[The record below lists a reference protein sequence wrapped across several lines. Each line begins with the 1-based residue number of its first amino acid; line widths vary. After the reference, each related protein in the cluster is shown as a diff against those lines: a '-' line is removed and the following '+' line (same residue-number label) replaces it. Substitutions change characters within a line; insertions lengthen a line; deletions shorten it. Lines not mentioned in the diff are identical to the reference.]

1 MTGRLEGK
9 VALVTGGARGIGRAT
24 VERFAEE
31 GARVLLTDWSERR
44 GVQAA
49 DELTAQGYD
58 VAFQHHDAGD
68 EASWASAI
76 ERVQAL
82 FGGLHVLVNNAYS
95 GVARPIEDL
104 TAADL
109 RDAMRVNLDGALIG
123 MNLAVSAMA
132 KGGAIINLSSVAAFD
147 GSPVNASYAAAK
159 LALVSLTK
167 SAAVRYGARNPPIRV
182 NAVAPGMT
190 RTPTL
195 ENTLRAVG
203 RLARDADVGP
213 AMDRVAKTIPLRR
226 AGEPREQANAI
237 LFLAS
242 DEASYVTGHCLV
254 VDGGVLAGR

>member
-1 MTGRLEGK
+1 MTGRLAGK

-49 DELTAQGYD
+49 DELTARGYD

-68 EASWASAI
+68 EASWVRAVARAGD
-76 ERVQAL
+76 E

-95 GVARPIEDL
+95 GVARAIEDL

-109 RDAMRVNLDGALIG
+109 REAMRVNLDGALMG
-123 MNLAVSAMA
+123 MNLAVPAMSE
-132 KGGAIINLSSVAAFD
+132 GGSIINLSSVAAFD
-147 GSPVNASYAAAK
+147 GSPLNASYSAAK

-167 SAAVRYGARNPPIRV
+167 SAAVHYGARNPPIRV

-195 ENTLRAVG
+195 ESTLRAVG
-203 RLARDADVGP
+203 GLARDADAGP
-213 AMDRVAKTIPLRR
+213 AIEKVARTIPLRR

-242 DEASYVTGHCLV
+242 EEASYVTGHCLV
-254 VDGGVLAGR
+254 VDGGVLAGG